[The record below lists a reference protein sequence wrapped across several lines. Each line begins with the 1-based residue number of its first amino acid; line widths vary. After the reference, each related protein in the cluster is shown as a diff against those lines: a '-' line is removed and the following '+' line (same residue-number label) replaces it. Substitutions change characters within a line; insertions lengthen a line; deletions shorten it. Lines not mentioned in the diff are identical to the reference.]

1 MSEATTIPA
10 TDDESRSQRI
20 GIFLCLLALFIIAC
34 QDGLTKFLIRDYPV
48 AQLVMFRFWM
58 FAGFAAVFTSLRGG
72 LVAAARSR
80 RPVLQIFRS
89 LIFVSEI
96 GLFAFGLHYLG
107 LAEIHALIA
116 TFPLIATALAI
127 PILGEHVGWRRWLGV
142 AIGFAGAL
150 TIVRPGLGVFQWA
163 ALIPL
168 GCAFLFA
175 IYNLTT
181 RLVSFRDS
189 FETST
194 LYMAV
199 IGCVAA
205 TFVGLP
211 QWRMPDAQG
220 WMLLAV
226 FSSMGILGH
235 MLFVKAL
242 EHAPASL
249 LQPFNYTLMVWA
261 TLIGFAIFGELPD
274 FWTIAGA
281 ALIVGGGG
289 YVIWRERMLGR
300 TPPGPA
306 EGPAIE

>member
-1 MSEATTIPA
+1 MSDAATIPA
-10 TDDESRSQRI
+10 ADSESRSHRI

-58 FAGFAAVFTSLRGG
+58 FAGFAAIFASLRGG
-72 LVAAARSR
+72 LGAAARSR
-80 RPVLQIFRS
+80 RPLLQIFRS

-142 AIGFAGAL
+142 TIGFAGAL
-150 TIVRPGLGVFQWA
+150 TIVRPGLGVFQWP

-205 TFVGLP
+205 TLVGLP

-220 WMLLAV
+220 WLLLAV
-226 FSSMGILGH
+226 FSSMGIVGH

-242 EHAPASL
+242 EFAPASL

-261 TLIGFAIFGELPD
+261 TLIGFAVFGELPD

-289 YVIWRERMLGR
+289 YVIWRERRLGR

-306 EGPAIE
+306 EDPGIE